1 VTGTE
6 AARYSQAIYAL
17 YPHLIFVIT
26 SSSVNPL
33 LIILLIGIVDNV
45 EEAELVDTLGRRYD
59 TEPISQLLLLEEL
72 LCPNPKI
79 SAIIPLCLPG
89 PGVDVDVLT
98 ST

>member
-1 VTGTE
+1 VAGTD
-6 AARYSQAIYAL
+6 AARYCQAMYAL
-17 YPHLIFVIT
+17 YARSLSITAFVAA
-26 SSSVNPL
+26 NHL
-33 LIILLIGIVDNV
+33 LIILLIGVVDNV